1 MKLGYPQDLEVFCHF
16 FVSLSFFLTK
26 TTYRVIKS
34 IFSFSL
40 TKKISQEDED
50 FPNLAETVILKDT
63 WAVISRQVLIKRSI
77 NGSFSIIQ
85 KVVTAYMDN
94 YLFAYLLRNFT
105 F

>member
-1 MKLGYPQDLEVFCHF
+1 M
-16 FVSLSFFLTK
+16 
-26 TTYRVIKS
+26 YRVIKS

-63 WAVISRQVLIKRSI
+63 WAVISRQVLIKI
-77 NGSFSIIQ
+77 FMNGSFSIIPAL
-85 KVVTAYMDN
+85 KVFTAYLDN
-94 YLFAYLLRNFT
+94 YLFAYLLRNFA